1 MEFGF
6 RDVYVGKTEDQIPQ
20 KAVMTAREYLL
31 RFPNDWHCALLWN
44 KLYRRKLFDGIFFE
58 EGHRIDDEYFTYRG
72 FLGEGKVVVDERI
85 IYNYRKRASGA
96 MNNPAAAEQLILDKL
111 DCIVKRRELV
121 CSRCPELKPVFDENY
136 LDAMWYLTYGAGATQ
151 KTICL
156 IRAHMRAYF
165 RTPGNRFPPRWLW
178 GRLWRA
184 YFTPEDKL
192 LRQINEQEKPD
203 LTAFYP

>member
-1 MEFGF
+1 
-6 RDVYVGKTEDQIPQ
+6 
-20 KAVMTAREYLL
+20 
-31 RFPNDWHCALLWN
+31 
-44 KLYRRKLFDGIFFE
+44 
-58 EGHRIDDEYFTYRG
+58 
-72 FLGEGKVVVDERI
+72 
-85 IYNYRKRASGA
+85 
-96 MNNPAAAEQLILDKL
+96 
-111 DCIVKRRELV
+111 
-121 CSRCPELKPVFDENY
+121 
-136 LDAMWYLTYGAGATQ
+136 MWYLTYGAGATQ